1 MICFVS
7 LLTGAVVSLKEAWG
21 PALQEGAVIVP
32 PCFSEVRVMALLLS
46 PGDLVTGFGHR
57 HRLFKGRE
65 QHDWPLSPT
74 S

>member
-7 LLTGAVVSLKEAWG
+7 LLTGAVISLKEAWG

-46 PGDLVTGFGHR
+46 PGDLGHGIR
-57 HRLFKGRE
+57 S
-65 QHDWPLSPT
+65 LSPPVQRKGAT
-74 S
+74 